1 MKLFELMPQK
11 LSDLLPPTLNQD
23 VPPPIDQ
30 IASQV
35 IEAGK
40 IAGFAGVGL
49 AIKTRDFAKDTL
61 NELIAIGEEAMGEQP
76 TSPTA
81 GNTHTS
87 TEESP
92 VQEEPKGP
100 SLEELF
106 QKASEDVKT
115 LTKKP
120 DNATLG
126 ELYALF
132 KQGTIGDAT
141 GKRPGITKV
150 AERYK
155 FDAWSRKQGM
165 DRDAAKEAYIT
176 KVETLLTD

>member
-1 MKLFELMPQK
+1 MKLFDLMPQK

-61 NELIAIGEEAMGEQP
+61 NELIAIGEEAMGEPP

-81 GNTHTS
+81 GNTDTS

-92 VQEEPKGP
+92 AQEEPKGP

-165 DRDAAKEAYIT
+165 DRDTAKEAYIT